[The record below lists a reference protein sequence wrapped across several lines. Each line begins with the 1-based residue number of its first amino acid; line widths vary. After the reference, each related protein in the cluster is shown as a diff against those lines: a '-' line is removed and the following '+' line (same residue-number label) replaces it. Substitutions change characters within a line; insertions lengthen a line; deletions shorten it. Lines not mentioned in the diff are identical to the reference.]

1 MPEMAPAP
9 TLSELETDSW
19 NKLVTALTH
28 RSKPGT
34 GAGFRFMTFATR
46 NSRGADARMVVNRRV
61 DADRK
66 YVWFYTDARTEKVL
80 QLEAFPMGTLLFW
93 DETEQLQ
100 LRLTVETRLHTNDYI
115 ADEHWETV
123 KETERKMYLSTPVPG
138 TKTDAPYPGFP
149 EHLTTEKPSADEQ
162 AVARQYF
169 AVIECR
175 VLGMEY
181 LHLSK
186 SGQTRACFQYEPETS
201 MAWLAP

>member
-1 MPEMAPAP
+1 
-9 TLSELETDSW
+9 
-19 NKLVTALTH
+19 
-28 RSKPGT
+28 
-34 GAGFRFMTFATR
+34 MTFATR

-61 DADRK
+61 NVDQK

-80 QLEAFPMGTLLFW
+80 QLEAFPMATLLFW
-93 DETEQLQ
+93 DEAEQLQ

-123 KETERKMYLSTPVPG
+123 EETERKMYLSAPIPG

-149 EHLTTEKPSADEQ
+149 EHLTTGNPSADEQ
-162 AVARQYF
+162 AAARQHF

-175 VLGMEY
+175 VLCMEY

-186 SGQTRACFQYEPETS
+186 SGQTRACFEYEPETKRV
-201 MAWLAP
+201 WLAP